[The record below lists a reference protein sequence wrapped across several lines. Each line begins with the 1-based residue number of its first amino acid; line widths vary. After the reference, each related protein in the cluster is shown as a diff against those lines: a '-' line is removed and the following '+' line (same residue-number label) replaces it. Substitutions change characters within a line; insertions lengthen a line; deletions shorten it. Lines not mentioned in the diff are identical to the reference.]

1 MHLKNQRLNF
11 EKLVSLRDGNGMAA
25 KTHWERIGNA
35 NGIFASLGRM
45 KAGHLTGVGTRH
57 GVIRA
62 EQLFFYL
69 LIANST

>member
-1 MHLKNQRLNF
+1 
-11 EKLVSLRDGNGMAA
+11 MAA

-35 NGIFASLGRM
+35 NGICASLGRM

-57 GVIRA
+57 GIIRA

-69 LIANST
+69 LITNST

>member
-1 MHLKNQRLNF
+1 MIVLIWQR
-11 EKLVSLRDGNGMAA
+11 V
-25 KTHWERIGNA
+25 RIGNA
-35 NGIFASLGRM
+35 NGICASLGRM

-57 GVIRA
+57 GIIRA